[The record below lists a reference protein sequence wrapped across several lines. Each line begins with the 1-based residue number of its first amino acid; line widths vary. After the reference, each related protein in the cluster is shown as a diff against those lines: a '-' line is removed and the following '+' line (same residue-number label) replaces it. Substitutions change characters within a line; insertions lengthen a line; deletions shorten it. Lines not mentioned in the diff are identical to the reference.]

1 MAEMNIDSGGG
12 RRRRKGSPSRVN
24 LRVDFTPMV
33 DMNMLLI
40 TFFMFCTTLAAPQ
53 VMDIV
58 MPTKPDPNT
67 IYCENETPESRTTTL
82 LLGKDNKIYYYFGK
96 PDYENPQALMETD
109 FSNNGLRSVLL
120 NKNQYTISRIQ
131 ELKKKRQRKEIS
143 EEQMKKEISNIKK
156 EKGGQVVVIKPTNE
170 SSYKDLVSTLDEMQ
184 ICGIGRYAVVDIEEG
199 DRYLLDNFI
208 NTATLA
214 EAK

>member
-58 MPTKPDPNT
+58 MPTRDTPPDRRGE
-67 IYCENETPESRTTTL
+67 IGDSQATTL
-82 LLGKDNKIYYYFGK
+82 ILGKDNKVYYYFGK

-131 ELKKKRQRKEIS
+131 ELKKKRQCKEIS
-143 EEQMKKEISNIKK
+143 EEQMKEEISNIKK
-156 EKGGQVVVIKPTNE
+156 EKGGQVVVIKPTDE
-170 SSYKDLVSTLDEMQ
+170 SSYKDLVNTLDEMQ

-199 DRYLLDNFI
+199 DQYLLDNFI